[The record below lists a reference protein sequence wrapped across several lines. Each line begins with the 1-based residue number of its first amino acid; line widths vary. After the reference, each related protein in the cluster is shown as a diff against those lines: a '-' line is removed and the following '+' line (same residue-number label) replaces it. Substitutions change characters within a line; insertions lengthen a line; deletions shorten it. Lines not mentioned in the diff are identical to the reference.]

1 MRDARGGGQ
10 KDKWHMLRLTAG
22 HVGGLV
28 SRRTVAAFSSA
39 SARLASHGHDVAE
52 QADMSLPMYCDRL
65 DTPLP
70 DRPYREHPLCCRHEP
85 EAEGERTVEQP
96 LERRETCLMTFNMTY
111 AEMKRP
117 SSEWKTVL
125 GGIFFFIGLTGL
137 VVLWQRLYV
146 YPPRPRT
153 LDDEWQSMQVKRM
166 LDMRMNPVE
175 GFSAQWDYEKGQWK

>member
-1 MRDARGGGQ
+1 
-10 KDKWHMLRLTAG
+10 MLRLTAG
-22 HVGGLV
+22 RVGGLV
-28 SRRTVAAFSSA
+28 SKWTVAAFSSG
-39 SARLASHGHDVAE
+39 SAGMATHGHDVAE
-52 QADMSLPMYCDRL
+52 KADMSLPMYCDRL

-70 DRPYREHPLCCRHEP
+70 DRPYRETLCAADTSLKQKEKGPWNNLSKEEKLALYR
-85 EAEGERTVEQP
+85 
-96 LERRETCLMTFNMTY
+96 MTFNMTY

-137 VVLWQRLYV
+137 VVLWQRFYV